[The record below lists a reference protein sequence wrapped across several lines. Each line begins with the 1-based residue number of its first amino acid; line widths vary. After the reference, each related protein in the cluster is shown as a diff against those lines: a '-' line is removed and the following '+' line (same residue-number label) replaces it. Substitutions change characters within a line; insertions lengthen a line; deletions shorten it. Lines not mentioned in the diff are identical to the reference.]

1 MSALGGANHS
11 AVPSICKLQYR
22 ASHLRLFLAFMKG
35 PSQLANFRQLDCI
48 NPWKRI
54 QTPFTEAN
62 RYHKE
67 GVMGSSGSGRFSDYP
82 GTKAKEVA
90 GDGAGVAGGTSGVDK
105 CSQAFHVL
113 LEDVGNGQFYSQSRT
128 VPPPSTQLTIIFDG
142 QRVFA
147 VDANG
152 LKVGA
157 LPTLYN
163 YLVACMQDGVS
174 YVGVVTLSAASPVPT
189 VEADFVPQ

>member
-1 MSALGGANHS
+1 M
-11 AVPSICKLQYR
+11 
-22 ASHLRLFLAFMKG
+22 
-35 PSQLANFRQLDCI
+35 
-48 NPWKRI
+48 
-54 QTPFTEAN
+54 
-62 RYHKE
+62 E

-82 GTKAKEVA
+82 GTKPKEVA
-90 GDGAGVAGGTSGVDK
+90 GDGAGVAGGTSGVDR

-128 VPPPSTQLTIIFDG
+128 VPSLSTQLTIIFDG

-163 YLVACMQDGVS
+163 YLVACMQDGVT
-174 YVGVVTLSAASPVPT
+174 YVGVVTSSAASPVPT